1 MRLYHNIIFRVSN
14 LLKAIFSCQ
23 VLISTSDEE
32 NSESILS
39 IDADTLSSCWTTSG
53 SIEMQSRSPTC
64 GRNHRLS
71 LFSRQKL
78 TNRDLGNEESHIF
91 TRTRLLLCLV
101 RQSLT
106 LNDVTLV
113 YGDGY
118 CDAVKTTKIVSS
130 LDFYNSM
137 QRERFTRN
145 GIKLSQLIGREM
157 RCAEISLQK
166 QLNVVVTEGLYW
178 WLLLVFGSGGS
189 GKVKI
194 WPRLGLVYIYIYKTF
209 GFGAL

>member
-14 LLKAIFSCQ
+14 LLKAIVSCQ

-53 SIEMQSRSPTC
+53 SIEMQTRSPTC

-106 LNDVTLV
+106 LRLEWCDSSI

-130 LDFYNSM
+130 IDFYISK
-137 QRERFTRN
+137 QRERFTRFRFW
-145 GIKLSQLIGREM
+145 GIYDIVSTDLRLFCHFLWTGFIFEKVSEIKLLTIAILSHWPFQCFSSKWNCKKG
-157 RCAEISLQK
+157 
-166 QLNVVVTEGLYW
+166 V
-178 WLLLVFGSGGS
+178 GS
-189 GKVKI
+189 V
-194 WPRLGLVYIYIYKTF
+194 
-209 GFGAL
+209 